1 MTSTITILGKKRKLV
16 GTFGNYFL
24 AEAKDVLTV
33 GIYHALPL
41 HLWRDEHY
49 LNKIR
54 ARKGARGMRLQTG
67 KYELRITKY
76 WYGLYHCKVIRAFS
90 LGFIHFIRKEQ
101 KR

>member
-1 MTSTITILGKKRKLV
+1 MTSTITILGKRRKLV

-24 AEAKDVLTV
+24 AEPKDVLTV

-41 HLWRDEHY
+41 HLWRDDNY

-54 ARKGARGMRLQTG
+54 ARKGARELRLQTSN
-67 KYELRITKY
+67 YVIRITKY
-76 WYGLYHCKVIRAFS
+76 WYGLYRCKVIRAFS

-101 KR
+101 GR